1 MVRVISV
8 SDEVYGLL
16 VKIKGQ
22 KMSFSE
28 AIKQATSKSKQDKN
42 AIMDLFGV
50 WKGRVDVKKWK
61 SELYAER
68 EKQWSD

>member
-1 MVRVISV
+1 MLVR
-8 SDEVYGLL
+8 
-16 VKIKGQ
+16 IKGQ

-28 AIKQATSKSKQDKN
+28 AIKHVVSKSRQDKD

-50 WKGRVDVKKWK
+50 LKDKIDAKKWK

-68 EKQWSD
+68 ERPWSD